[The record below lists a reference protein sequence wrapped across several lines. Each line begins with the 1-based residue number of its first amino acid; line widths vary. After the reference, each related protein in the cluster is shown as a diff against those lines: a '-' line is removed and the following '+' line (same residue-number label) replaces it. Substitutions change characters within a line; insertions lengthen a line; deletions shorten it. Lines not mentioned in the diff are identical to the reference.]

1 LRPGK
6 LHFIIE
12 GGDFM
17 GISYLETLPLSK
29 IAKFPEGPPPNT
41 VPFMGYP
48 RQHPS
53 EKKKLLLVYDPLG
66 VNPAL
71 MEFMVEDVLYV
82 EDSPQAVTESG
93 EGIPLVKIWVRKG
106 ARGVMLEPFEVQDPI
121 QFVNKGRD
129 KQGRILLE

>member
-1 LRPGK
+1 
-6 LHFIIE
+6 
-12 GGDFM
+12 M

-29 IAKFPEGPPPNT
+29 IAKLPEGPPPNT
-41 VPFMGYP
+41 VPFTGYP
-48 RQHPS
+48 QQHPS
-53 EKKKLLLVYDPLG
+53 EKNKLLLVYDPLG

-82 EDSPQAVTESG
+82 EDISQAVTESG

-129 KQGRILLE
+129 THGRILLE